1 MCPPSLVADRTS
13 PHRIVRT
20 VRARKGVTVSTRIE
34 PPVACSRRSS
44 TTDLEQLQ
52 AECFELIDHAVQ
64 GGLVGE

>member
-20 VRARKGVTVSTRIE
+20 IRAWKGVTVSTRIE
-34 PPVACSRRSS
+34 PPVARSRRSS
-44 TTDLEQLQ
+44 TADLEQLQ
-52 AECFELIDHAVQ
+52 AECFELMDHAVQ